1 MPIVPPPEI
10 EFDGTDMFVCYAG
23 KRIAK
28 RGYPGTPEAMTWIS
42 IEPGFVVTSLPD
54 HSALAIQR
62 RACPLTTRI
71 DHRLMTCGNQSGRA
85 SAPRWSA
92 FRAEHL
98 RAERGDHGLGRLG
111 APKARGLTT
120 NAHRRS
126 WSRRGWN

>member
-1 MPIVPPPEI
+1 MTTSFAAIHYARKRCATGVPPPEI

-85 SAPRWSA
+85 SAPRWLA
-92 FRAEHL
+92 LIEAQ
-98 RAERGDHGLGRLG
+98 
-111 APKARGLTT
+111 
-120 NAHRRS
+120 
-126 WSRRGWN
+126 

>member
-54 HSALAIQR
+54 HSALAI
-62 RACPLTTRI
+62 
-71 DHRLMTCGNQSGRA
+71 DFNG
-85 SAPRWSA
+85 
-92 FRAEHL
+92 
-98 RAERGDHGLGRLG
+98 ERVH
-111 APKARGLTT
+111 
-120 NAHRRS
+120 
-126 WSRRGWN
+126 